1 MNQKFKISHD
11 LTKLRVI
18 RDGRTTYQKFKCSVL
33 KKIPMYFFD
42 TDLIFLSIFTYFL
55 LFLILELVGT
65 IVTMVFGKL
74 SAIICPE
81 KMWYVIAK

>member
-18 RDGRTTYQKFKCSVL
+18 RDGRTTYQNIKCSVL

-74 SAIICPE
+74 SAIIYPE